1 MMVLNDENRK
11 TLQKLSD
18 RLGELNQFESRKE
31 KIRTD
36 NTLRLAIEM
45 LFVKSGELMTR
56 FKKDCAN
63 IFETIPIFQKLIG
76 FRGKLAHI
84 DQTDVEKVISAF
96 NVLPQMINEVENLI
110 SQSYSEDETLCSF
123 ELFGGFGT
131 RQERQKYIDALVER
145 LTNDYSDDFIKF
157 PQSKG
162 IKSLSDATE
171 AIINHQELL
180 NLSRQNS
187 EISKEILQEV
197 AKWAKSLYSEISKN
211 NPFETEEQF
220 FNHVSKFD
228 VAKFSKQLTA
238 IKRELLKVYQE
249 SGFNFKFFIKKNRE
263 LIDLKKVNKL
273 PQQQIEKV
281 NTQHEALQKSFLS
294 DWENKLTQ
302 KRLRHELDLI
312 DIARRKFVESL
323 YKRIE
328 DYLALKGLLSPFT
341 NDFGRLWDLSGGI
354 WNKAGFDVLK
364 KYNQLIEKDE
374 SIREL
379 ADLLGRYRKSE
390 KEEEEAFYKETVIKH
405 EWKIKHAQKSEF
417 VGIRESDDLNT
428 MLPVEMSLL
437 ADIDTEVIF
446 YRKFAEKKLLTY
458 DYHNLMSISENES
471 TEISEEKEENKGPII
486 LCVDTSGSM
495 QGTPEQVA
503 KMLSFA
509 LLKIAMKENRKCY
522 LISFSTE
529 IKTLDLSTL
538 PESIENL
545 INFLS
550 MTFSG
555 GTDATPA
562 FEEALNLIQREDF
575 KKADILFISD
585 FVMSEIGED
594 LEEVIESAQNNKT
607 SFHSLSIGKNSNQ
620 NILDMFDNHWVYNP
634 NELGNLVRNISVI

>member
-446 YRKFAEKKLLTY
+446 YKKFAEKKLLTY